1 MEPHWR
7 LIGIVVAS
15 YLIGSF
21 PTGLVVG
28 KVRFGKD
35 IRTMGS
41 GNIGSTNVMRVLGFK
56 WGLLVQIVDILKGV
70 AAILVA
76 LFLGSVAATP
86 GPDPLTDTVT
96 LRIIAGSSA
105 VIGHVFSAFTGFKGG
120 KGVNTSLGMLL
131 AIAPIDVGVAAVV
144 FLLLLL
150 STGYVSLGSIVG
162 AVIVPLSVF
171 VRHHIF
177 GAHVNDYDVLLPF
190 LCVVAIVVMY
200 AHRSNIRRLINGTE
214 NRFEKVR
221 LFKR

>member
-1 MEPHWR
+1 MEPLWR

-76 LFLGSVAATP
+76 SYLGSVASVPEAST
-86 GPDPLTDTVT
+86 LTSNVS

-105 VIGHVFSAFTGFKGG
+105 VIGHVFSIFTGFKGG

-131 AIAPIDVGVAAVV
+131 AIAPVDVGIAAVV
-144 FLLLLL
+144 FMLLLF
-150 STGYVSLGSIVG
+150 STGYVSLGSVVG

-171 VRHHIF
+171 ARHHIF
-177 GAHVNDYDVLLPF
+177 GAHVDDYGVLQPF

-200 AHRSNIRRLINGTE
+200 AHRSNIKRLIDGTE